1 MSRYLIVTG
10 IFPPDIGGPATFIPA
25 LAAELNSRGHSVT
38 IFSLEDPGAVHP
50 PISGSAVFVNRR
62 IHAPFR
68 QILSIIRLFGLVRK
82 CDRIF
87 ANGLFEEV
95 ALANLLLRRPV
106 TAKVVGDPIWERAVG
121 RGRTSL
127 RIQDFQASTL
137 NPSLRIQRQILKLS
151 LSSFQKIVSPSL
163 DLLEYAE
170 RWGVRI
176 PKEYIPNGVVIG
188 PPLNKEK
195 RRDVIAVSRLVPWK
209 RLDLLVQICGLA
221 GASLCIVGEGSES
234 SYIRERAAE
243 VHCQLDMQGVASP
256 EQIQVLLAESRVY
269 ALISSYEGMAF
280 SLLEAKAA
288 GLPCVVSN
296 IVPNE
301 VVVRHGVD
309 GIVLDPNDTVVAASA
324 LRSLLDDKE
333 KMSEYSLEARLDAE
347 SRFSLTTTLDRTI
360 SAI

>member
-1 MSRYLIVTG
+1 M
-10 IFPPDIGGPATFIPA
+10 
-25 LAAELNSRGHSVT
+25 
-38 IFSLEDPGAVHP
+38 
-50 PISGSAVFVNRR
+50 
-62 IHAPFR
+62 
-68 QILSIIRLFGLVRK
+68 
-82 CDRIF
+82 
-87 ANGLFEEV
+87 
-95 ALANLLLRRPV
+95 

-127 RIQDFQASTL
+127 RIQDFQAATL

-151 LSSFQKIVSPSL
+151 LSSFRKIVSPSL

-176 PKEYIPNGVVIG
+176 PKEYVPNGVVIG

-243 VHCQLDMQGVASP
+243 VDCQLDMQGVASP

-324 LRSLLDDKE
+324 LRSLLDDKG
-333 KMSEYSLEARLDAE
+333 KMSAFSTEARLDAE

>member
-1 MSRYLIVTG
+1 MTQYLLVSG
-10 IFPPDIGGPATFIPA
+10 IYPPDIGGPATFIPA

-50 PISGSAVFVNRR
+50 SISGSAVFVNRR

-87 ANGLFEEV
+87 ANGLYEEV
-95 ALANLLLRRPV
+95 ALTNLIFRRPV
-106 TAKVVGDPIWERAVG
+106 TVKIVGDPIWERAVG
-121 RGRTSL
+121 KARTSL
-127 RIQDFQASTL
+127 GTQDFQAAAL
-137 NPSLRIQRQILKLS
+137 NPSLRIQRQILKFS

-176 PKEYIPNGVVIG
+176 PKEYIPNGVVIRQ
-188 PPLNKEK
+188 PLNKEK

-209 RLDLLVQICGLA
+209 RLDLLVEICGLA
-221 GASLCIVGEGSES
+221 GASLCIVGEGGES
-234 SYIRERAAE
+234 KSILEKAAE
-243 VHCQLDMQGVASP
+243 FDCQLYMEGVATS
-256 EQIQVLLAESRVY
+256 EDVQVLLAESRIY
-269 ALISSYEGMAF
+269 ALLSSYEGMAF

-288 GLPCVVSN
+288 GLPCIVSN
-296 IVPNE
+296 IPPNE
-301 VVVRHGVD
+301 AVVRDGVD
-309 GIVLDPNDTVVAASA
+309 GIVLDPNDTVVAAST
-324 LRSLLDDKE
+324 LRSLLDDSE
-333 KMSEYSLEARLDAE
+333 RMSAYSLEARTDAE
-347 SRFSLTTTLDRTI
+347 SRFSLATTLDRTI